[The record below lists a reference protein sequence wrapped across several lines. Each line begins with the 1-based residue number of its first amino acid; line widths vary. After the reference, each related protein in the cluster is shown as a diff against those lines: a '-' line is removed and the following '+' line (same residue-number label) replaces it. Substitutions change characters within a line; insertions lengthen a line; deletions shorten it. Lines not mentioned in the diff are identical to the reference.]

1 MEQFFDSTR
10 VLFIVLTVNYS
21 LLDFNRQSTFG
32 IIHDLH
38 ILMLVHFDERMWS
51 LIAHDLF
58 YAFSIYAQYWR
69 LIAPVPRYCGSGNKR
84 LSFLRPIFSLLILL
98 ITIFVILEGQVVKTD
113 TNNILIRALQL
124 SKHKSEAK
132 DMSSKMP
139 GESSRG
145 KRNAA
150 RNLDGKNPSKRPNIG
165 SPTGSSAHEE
175 SSSGFSELTLQSFT
189 VEKLRSLLK
198 ERGLSPK
205 GKKDELIARL
215 RDASGWFEP
224 QCCWS
229 HANRILLGVTEEH
242 SEYLAVCNAN
252 CHVSNFGD
260 VNEF

>member
-1 MEQFFDSTR
+1 MGADGRGSGGRKGSSPAKPAEGRTS
-10 VLFIVLTVNYS
+10 S
-21 LLDFNRQSTFG
+21 LLAGLPSRGNFTESDVASSMARLKVY
-32 IIHDLH
+32 ICLHDT
-38 ILMLVHFDERMWS
+38 
-51 LIAHDLF
+51 
-58 YAFSIYAQYWR
+58 
-69 LIAPVPRYCGSGNKR
+69 APP
-84 LSFLRPIFSLLILL
+84 
-98 ITIFVILEGQVVKTD
+98 EGQVVKTD

-132 DMSSKMP
+132 DMSSKTP

-215 RDASGWFEP
+215 RDASG
-224 QCCWS
+224 
-229 HANRILLGVTEEH
+229 
-242 SEYLAVCNAN
+242 
-252 CHVSNFGD
+252 
-260 VNEF
+260 